1 MLYYTQ
7 SGLFSA
13 LCASREVKSFVP
25 EAIVPKE
32 KGMIVMEEVLQKD
45 TQHEVLTVENLNRL
59 NDAFAKYI
67 FANEERK
74 ILTMDLVNSFFE
86 FEGTAQITDFTFS
99 DRELDPDRKR
109 GKGVVLD
116 VVGKSSDGTLTNVEI
131 QLQQFDD
138 MDRRT
143 LYYWSQLY
151 NRRLLGGEDYESLNR
166 TVTIN
171 ILDYRLFTDE
181 TWPEYHS
188 CFAVLN
194 TKDAHHALTKDLEI
208 HFVELP
214 KLTSSK
220 MKNARHLE
228 RWLRYL
234 SPKTTMEE
242 RRRLAME
249 DSNIQTAMEAEKE
262 FVKNPLC
269 ITAYEQHQKYLRDQH
284 AREKFVREEG
294 EAIGEARGFAKGEAS
309 GIAKAVNALR
319 KKGKSDAVIAELLD
333 MDVKEVQ
340 LIQ

>member
-1 MLYYTQ
+1 
-7 SGLFSA
+7 
-13 LCASREVKSFVP
+13 
-25 EAIVPKE
+25 
-32 KGMIVMEEVLQKD
+32 MEENMQKEVSKEETAD
-45 TQHEVLTVENLNRL
+45 KEVLTVENLNRL
-59 NDAFAKYI
+59 NDAFAKFI
-67 FANEERK
+67 FANEARK
-74 ILTMDLVNSFFE
+74 QLTLDLVNSFFE

-99 DRELDPDRKR
+99 DRELDPERKL

-151 NRRLLGGEDYESLNR
+151 NRRLLGGEDYENLNR

-171 ILDYRLFTDE
+171 ILDYRLFADE
-181 TWPEYHS
+181 MWPEYHS

-194 TKDAHHALTKDLEI
+194 TKDARHALTKDLEI

-220 MKNARHLE
+220 KKSARHLE

-249 DSNIQTAMEAEKE
+249 DANIRTAMEAEKE
-262 FVKNPLC
+262 FVKDPFY
-269 ITAYEQHQKYLRDQH
+269 ITEYEQRQRYLRDQH
-284 AREKFVREEG
+284 ARDKFVRKEG
-294 EAIGEARGFAKGEAS
+294 EAIGFAKGEAS
-309 GIAKAVNALR
+309 GIAKGITQGIAQGIAKSVLALR
-319 KKGKSDAVIAELLD
+319 KKGKTDAVIAELLD
-333 MDVKEVQ
+333 MDIKEVQ
-340 LIQ
+340 AIQ